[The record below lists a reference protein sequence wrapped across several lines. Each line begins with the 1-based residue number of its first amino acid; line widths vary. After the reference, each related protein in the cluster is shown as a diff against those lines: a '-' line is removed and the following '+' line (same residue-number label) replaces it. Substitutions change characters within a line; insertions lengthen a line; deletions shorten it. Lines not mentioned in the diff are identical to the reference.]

1 MTHPDLPAVDIPQS
15 QHQSISFPEVLVHKL
30 HYLPQFLAN
39 PKTQQT
45 MVFELFKY
53 YTSTK
58 KKIQKID
65 SQAAYHPP
73 SKRKKDKFCRVVCRE
88 QNAEN
93 TWMLERK
100 TSTWVPARKHPHAM
114 MMMPKR
120 EIYRA
125 HGMP

>member
-30 HYLPQFLAN
+30 HYLPQFLAH

-45 MVFELFKY
+45 MVLSSS
-53 YTSTK
+53 STTLPQSHVHIFTCERK
-58 KKIQKID
+58 KEIQID

-88 QNAEN
+88 QNAES
-93 TWMLERK
+93 TWMLESK
-100 TSTWVPARKHPHAM
+100 Q
-114 MMMPKR
+114 
-120 EIYRA
+120 A
-125 HGMP
+125 HGYLPESTHMK